1 MESGVMDLS
10 APPAGVAER
19 LDRFGFDLRS
29 LLIFVEVCTAG
40 SMSAA
45 ARRLDLTQPGVSQ
58 AIRALEATIGAPLF
72 DRSIKPLALTLAG
85 DLLHERA
92 VRLLEE
98 ARQIV
103 PAVRLEN
110 RTRLSSIRIGVPDS
124 VAGLL
129 TQTMA
134 TLLQSKVRH
143 LAIGAGSPA
152 AHRAS
157 FLARQLT
164 MIVTNEPMEDAAA
177 FEVHTLV
184 REPFIRILP
193 AARAD
198 LAGQGLAENAQAL
211 PLIRYIVGSN
221 AGRRIDRHLRRLRL
235 ELPRTIDVDRT
246 LQMTTLVEGGAGWA
260 ITTPLCLLEAR
271 PDYRRLAIA
280 PMPPPGISRRLTL
293 VAYRDELGS
302 LPRQMAAA
310 LCRTLEAECMPR
322 LTAHMPWLATEMR
335 FGAEE

>member
-1 MESGVMDLS
+1 MDGP
-10 APPAGVAER
+10 APSPAGVAER

-58 AIRALEATIGAPLF
+58 TIRALEDTIGAPLF

-103 PAVRLEN
+103 PSVRLEN
-110 RTRLSSIRIGVPDS
+110 RTRLTSIRIGVPDS

-143 LAIGAGSPA
+143 LAIAAGSPA

-164 MIVTNEPMEDAAA
+164 MIVTNEPMEDAAS
-177 FEVHTLV
+177 FDVHLLV
-184 REPFIRILP
+184 REPFVRVLP
-193 AARAD
+193 ASRPE
-198 LAGQGLAENAQAL
+198 LAGQSLAENAQAL
-211 PLIRYIVGSN
+211 PLIRYITGSN
-221 AGRRIDRHLRRLRL
+221 AGRKIERHLRRLRL

-246 LQMTTLVEGGAGWA
+246 LQMTTLVESGAGWG
-260 ITTPLCLLEAR
+260 ITTPLCILEAR
-271 PDYRRLAIA
+271 PDYRRLVIA
-280 PMPPPGISRRLTL
+280 PMPPPGISRSLTL
-293 VAYRDELGS
+293 VAHRDELGP
-302 LPRQMAAA
+302 LPRQMTGV
-310 LCRTLEAECMPR
+310 LCRALDADCMPR
-322 LTAHMPWLATEMR
+322 LMQHMPWLATEMR
-335 FGAEE
+335 FGAED